1 MLREGLLSGKIALV
15 TGAGRGIGNKTVE
28 RFAEE
33 GAIVYATDINEGS
46 LDVFANEIGE
56 RYGTEIIPLYFD
68 VTNEAEAKNAI
79 LRIKKERGRID
90 ILVNNAGI
98 MRDNVIGM
106 IGQQLVH
113 DVFNINVFAVINLIQ
128 LANKLMSRQKSGT
141 IINISSIVGVEG
153 AAGQLVYSA
162 SKGAVAALTKA
173 AAKELAPNGIRVNA
187 VAPGLINTGFL
198 QAIGEDKI
206 QENLKNVKMGR
217 LGEPID
223 VANVILFLASDLS
236 SYVTGGN
243 YWNRCGSTSINNSRC
258 IILKIK
264 EKVKQG
270 YTKIPISLEGGSNI
284 MKRGTLQTVKARS

>member
-1 MLREGLLSGKIALV
+1 MLRNGLLAGKIALV
-15 TGAGRGIGNKTVE
+15 TGAGKGIGNKTVE

-33 GAIVYATDINEGS
+33 GAIVYATDFVEGC
-46 LDVFANEIGE
+46 LDDFAKELGE
-56 RYGTEIIPLYFD
+56 RCETEIIPMYFD
-68 VTNEAEAKNAI
+68 VTDEAAAKNAI
-79 LRIKKERGRID
+79 MRIRKERGKLD

-106 IGQQLVH
+106 IGSKLVH
-113 DVFNINVFAVINLIQ
+113 DVFEINVFAVINMIQ

-187 VAPGLINTGFL
+187 VAPGLINTGLL
-198 QAIGEDKI
+198 QAIGDEKI
-206 QENLKNVKMGR
+206 AENLKNVKMGR
-217 LGEPID
+217 LGEPLD

-236 SYVTGGN
+236 GYVTGEIVGID
-243 YWNRCGSTSINNSRC
+243 G
-258 IILKIK
+258 
-264 EKVKQG
+264 EAQV
-270 YTKIPISLEGGSNI
+270 
-284 MKRGTLQTVKARS
+284 

>member
-1 MLREGLLSGKIALV
+1 MLRNGLLAGKIALV
-15 TGAGRGIGNKTVE
+15 TGAGKGIGNKTVE

-33 GAIVYATDINEGS
+33 GAIVYATDFVEGC
-46 LDVFANEIGE
+46 LDDFAKELGE
-56 RYGTEIIPLYFD
+56 RCETEIIPMYFD
-68 VTNEAEAKNAI
+68 VTDEVAVKNAI
-79 LRIKKERGRID
+79 MRIRKERGKLD

-106 IGQQLVH
+106 IGSKLVH
-113 DVFNINVFAVINLIQ
+113 DVFEINVFAVINMIQ

-187 VAPGLINTGFL
+187 VAPGLINTGLL
-198 QAIGEDKI
+198 QAIGDEKI
-206 QENLKNVKMGR
+206 AENLKNVKMGR
-217 LGEPID
+217 LGEPLD

-236 SYVTGGN
+236 GYVTGEIVGID
-243 YWNRCGSTSINNSRC
+243 G
-258 IILKIK
+258 
-264 EKVKQG
+264 EAQV
-270 YTKIPISLEGGSNI
+270 
-284 MKRGTLQTVKARS
+284 